1 MAVQVKRRE
10 WKPSASL
17 NVMPDSAAE
26 SNRYNLSLRDLM
38 ENATGPNAAD
48 VDEQYPTIIPTRKG
62 TVKFGDALEG
72 SNQSS
77 KGANFF
83 TSAKTPADA
92 EYYWQKYL
100 DKWKKYNPNN
110 EDAGTIATS
119 DWDRY
124 DFTGNQEM
132 RNLLIANM
140 LRSLDARVNKSTK
153 PSNSARIEDPSI
165 RALLSAL
172 TKGEGNL
179 TPRDKIALDM
189 VYPLRMGELGNVDWL
204 EKFGTDNTPENR
216 LTGFKVANFF
226 GDSTDKDEQEKKL
239 ARGKK
244 LISDLWTQKLIPH
257 NMIQFD
263 PDNTVAMEKLVTG
276 KDLQTLLNAIL
287 QNEKNYARYVND
299 KDLEKKDFN
308 RQKNQTSKENNLD
321 EVVRFQMRL
330 PKAKALYPQ
339 LDRSKGDAAK
349 TTLKQ
354 VMELIKQDEEMQMVW
369 NRCMR
374 ETSNDPRAAGD
385 LFFEKGIQPW
395 LAEHGFTPYEGGGD
409 STTKS
414 EQIPIEEFEGRI
426 EQIESGIPELESAA
440 REAKGTEK
448 NSAEY
453 DKKAVLVGQ
462 LYSALMKRVEDL
474 SKDLYAAGV
483 EDVSSQ
489 GGNNQILQL
498 RKNLDDVKSRIE
510 SLASGIEETHG
521 AQFADM
527 SQRTVPEEPEEF
539 GGTPDIHPSVK
550 DDVYKAIDSFVAGEL
565 PSEGKVPGSEKR
577 AAIKKA
583 KDRFLSASNF
593 PAEMKEELKKKNTP
607 SDERVKNIIGGICN
621 GIFD

>member
-1 MAVQVKRRE
+1 MAVQVKRRD

-17 NVMPDSAAE
+17 NVIPDNAAE
-26 SNRYNLSLRDLM
+26 SNRRNLSLKDLV
-38 ENATGPNAAD
+38 ENATGPSAED
-48 VDEQYPTIIPTRKG
+48 IDEQYQTVIPTRKG
-62 TVKFGDALEG
+62 GVKFGDALVG

-77 KGANFF
+77 QGANFF

-132 RNLLIANM
+132 RNLLLANM
-140 LRSLDARVNKSTK
+140 LRSLDARVNKSK

-165 RALLSAL
+165 RALLYAL
-172 TKGEGNL
+172 TKGEENL
-179 TPRDKIALDM
+179 TPKDKIALDM

-239 ARGKK
+239 ARGRK
-244 LISDLWTQKLIPH
+244 LIADLWTQKLIPH

-263 PDNTVAMEKLVTG
+263 PDNTVAKDKLITG

-299 KDLEKKDFN
+299 KDLEKKSFN

-321 EVVRFQMRL
+321 EVVRFQLRL

-339 LDRSKGDAAK
+339 LDRTKGDAAK

-395 LAEHGFTPYEGGGD
+395 LAEHGFTPYEGSGG
-409 STTKS
+409 STSES
-414 EQIPIEEFEGRI
+414 EQIPIEEFEERI
-426 EQIESGIPELESAA
+426 KQIESGIPELESAA
-440 REAKGTEK
+440 SEAKGTEK
-448 NSAEY
+448 NSTEY

-462 LYSALMKRVEDL
+462 LFSALLKRVEDL
-474 SKDLYAAGV
+474 SKDLYTAGV

-510 SLASGIEETHG
+510 SIASGIEETHG
-521 AQFADM
+521 DKFADM
-527 SQRTVPEEPEEF
+527 SQRTVPKEPDEF
-539 GGTPDIHPSVK
+539 EGTPDAKNPSVK
-550 DDVYKAIDSFVAGEL
+550 DDVYKAINSFVAGEL
-565 PSEGKVPGSEKR
+565 PSEGKVSGAEKR

-583 KDRFLSASNF
+583 KDRFLSAPNF
-593 PAEMKEELKKKNTP
+593 PAEMKEELKKKGTP
-607 SDERVKNIIGGICN
+607 SDERVKNIIGGISN